1 MRCPFSRLT
10 ALLALVVLGGVT
22 GLARPVGAQH
32 HVLPKY
38 LADRGAGVPASM
50 FGTYVSRGE
59 LLLFPFFSHTS
70 DHNREYEPAKLGT
83 GPAGA
88 FLGRYRNSAAQIFV
102 AYGLTDWLAL
112 EMEASVL
119 SATLDRSPSD
129 PSGTSRRIAESGFA
143 DVEAHLRMRLTRETD
158 HRPQLFG
165 FLEVQIPAQT
175 NKLIIGD
182 RNWDL
187 KPGIGMIRGFSWGTM
202 SVRTTVEY
210 NRDDTHWDLGESSIE
225 YLRRLSPAW
234 RVYAGIEGGETGG
247 PDEWELNLGVHWSV
261 TRFLSLKLDN
271 GVGISAKANDWS
283 PQIGVLFSW
292 PN

>member
-1 MRCPFSRLT
+1 MRIPTFRLSPVLAVLSFS
-10 ALLALVVLGGVT
+10 ASA
-22 GLARPVGAQH
+22 GLAHAVHAQAH
-32 HVLPKY
+32 A
-38 LADRGAGVPASM
+38 LASSWGDRGAGVPASM
-50 FGTYVSRGE
+50 FGTYVSRGQ
-59 LLLFPFFSHTS
+59 LLVFPFLAYTT
-70 DHNREYEPAKLGT
+70 DHNREYEPAQLGG
-83 GPAGA
+83 GPDGA
-88 FLGRYRNSAAQIFV
+88 FLGKYKNSAAQIFV

-112 EMEASVL
+112 ELEGSVL

-129 PSGTSRRIAESGFA
+129 PSGTTRRISESGLS
-143 DVEAHLRMRLTRETD
+143 DIEGHVRMRLARENGTRPE
-158 HRPQLFG
+158 LFA
-165 FLEVQIPAQT
+165 FLEVQAPSQR

-182 RNWDL
+182 DAWDL
-187 KPGIGMIRGFSWGTM
+187 KPGIGAVRAFPWGTM
-202 SVRTTVEY
+202 SIRTTVEY

-261 TRFLSLKLDN
+261 TRLLTVRVDN

-283 PQIGVLFSW
+283 PQIGVLFTW